1 MASPDT
7 GIGIKMASPG
17 TFRAYLELFRAP
29 NLFTAASDVLA
40 GYAVAGVNGN
50 PAWLMLASMGVYAG
64 GVAFNDIF
72 DRKLDAIERPERPLP
87 SGRLTTSAASLAASA
102 ALICGVGA
110 ASRYSLWSSLFAATI
125 ALLALIYDFAG
136 KRTPLGPLNMGLCRA
151 FNFLLGVSA
160 SPSALATNWPLGLL
174 ALVYI
179 TGLTFLSRSEVGG
192 ANRTAVR
199 VAATTTMLVAS
210 GLMATAIIRRSLT
223 GAILAAWF
231 VAGTLPPFWRC
242 WRNREA
248 SNVRRVIKAG
258 ILSLVLLD
266 ASVAASY
273 KNPGYGVVILLL
285 GSLSLALARV
295 FATT

>member
-1 MASPDT
+1 MPDA
-7 GIGIKMASPG
+7 GVGIKLDSTGA
-17 TFRAYLELFRAP
+17 FRACLELFRAP

-50 PAWLMLASMGVYAG
+50 PAWLMLASMGIYAG

-87 SGRLTTSAASLAASA
+87 SGRLTTSAASIAASA
-102 ALICGVGA
+102 ALICGVCLA
-110 ASRYSLWSSLFAATI
+110 ITCSLWSGLFAATI
-125 ALLALIYDFAG
+125 GLLAFIYDFAG

-160 SPSALATNWPLGLL
+160 KPSALVTNWHLGLL

-179 TGLTFLSRSEVGG
+179 TGLTFLSRSEVSG
-192 ANRTAVR
+192 ASRTAVR
-199 VAATTTMLVAS
+199 IAATTTMLVAS
-210 GLMATAIIRRSLT
+210 GLMATAIIRRSIP
-223 GAILAAWF
+223 GEILAAWF
-231 VAGTLPPFWRC
+231 VAGTFPPFWRC
-242 WRNREA
+242 WRNSEA
-248 SNVRRVIKAG
+248 TNVRRVIKAG

-266 ASVAASY
+266 ASLAASY
-273 KNPGYGVVILLL
+273 KNPGYGAAILLL
-285 GSLSLALARV
+285 GAISLLLARV